1 MRHRLELAAVY
12 LVRGVI
18 RAMPRAVVRP
28 CGKLLGFAFYLFD
41 GVHRG
46 VADTNLAMAFPQ
58 RTPAE
63 RRTITREMFGHFG
76 CVLLELL
83 KFSTLAED
91 AMRTLVEFEGDDRA
105 RAAYARGKGVLF
117 FTGHFGYWEINA
129 LVHALRLE
137 PFAVL
142 ARPLDNPGLHQLL
155 EQVRTST
162 GNTVIYRQGAIRRVL
177 RVLQSG
183 HGVAMLIDQHMH
195 SPDAIYVNFFER
207 PAATTSMLAAL
218 ALRTGA
224 PVVPVFALPLPG
236 GRYRMIYEHAV
247 DPPDADTPDAV
258 REFTQRCTDVLEMY
272 VRRHPSLWL
281 WMHRRWRDAPL
292 PAGTPGMFPPARAE
306 ENE

>member
-1 MRHRLELAAVY
+1 
-12 LVRGVI
+12 
-18 RAMPRAVVRP
+18 
-28 CGKLLGFAFYLFD
+28 
-41 GVHRG
+41 
-46 VADTNLAMAFPQ
+46 MAFPQ

-83 KFSTLAED
+83 EVQHRSR
-91 AMRTLVEFEGDDRA
+91 RTTCAASSSSRVTTA
-105 RAAYARGKGVLF
+105 PVAAYARGKGVLF

-129 LVHALRLE
+129 LVHALRFE
-137 PFAVL
+137 PVAVL

-183 HGVAMLIDQHMH
+183 RGVAMLIDQHMH

-218 ALRTGA
+218 ALRTGRTGR
-224 PVVPVFALPLPG
+224 PG
-236 GRYRMIYEHAV
+236 
-247 DPPDADTPDAV
+247 V
-258 REFTQRCTDVLEMY
+258 R
-272 VRRHPSLWL
+272 
-281 WMHRRWRDAPL
+281 AA
-292 PAGTPGMFPPARAE
+292 PAGRPLSDDLRARGRPA
-306 ENE
+306 